1 VKRNFINAKIDE
13 SELAYTS
20 IKLDS
25 NSRSIQLAFSMDKI
39 ARLKINKVEILSENP
54 NLNAYKHV
62 RFFPELDL

>member
-25 NSRSIQLAFSMDKI
+25 NSRSTELAFSTDRI
-39 ARLKINKVEILSENP
+39 TRLKIN
-54 NLNAYKHV
+54 
-62 RFFPELDL
+62 